1 MATRT
6 PTTDRSSSR
15 TAYVVWTGLLNSD
28 VGAPPA
34 LDGWDLVSWQVTG
47 TFGTGG
53 SVQMEA
59 SNEASPANYGIVGA
73 AVTAAGVIFPADVAV
88 ARSIRPRVT
97 AGDGTTNLVVTAAFR
112 FPA

>member
-6 PTTDRSSSR
+6 AILDRSSSR
-15 TAYVVWTGLLNSD
+15 TAYVAWTGLLNGD
-28 VGAPPA
+28 IGTPPA
-34 LDGWDLVSWQVTG
+34 LDGWDLVSWQVIG

-59 SNEASPANYGIVGA
+59 SNEATPANYALVGA
-73 AVTAAGVIFPADVAV
+73 AATAAAVTFPADTIV
-88 ARSIRPRVT
+88 ARSMRPRVT
-97 AGDGTTNLVVTAAFR
+97 AGDGTTSLTVTAAFR

>member
-6 PTTDRSSSR
+6 PTSDRTSSR
-15 TAYVVWTGLLNSD
+15 TSYVVWSGLLNGD

-47 TFGTGG
+47 TFGAAG

-59 SNEASPANYGIVGA
+59 SNEASPVNYALIGA
-73 AVTAAGVIFPADVAV
+73 AAAAAGITFPVDATV
-88 ARSIRPRVT
+88 ARNMRPRVT
-97 AGDGTTNLVVTAAFR
+97 AGDGTTILVVTACFR